1 MKKII
6 LLLLVISMALLKTN
20 AQDPTLTD
28 VSKVVNKKLS
38 SESKT
43 DSLKI
48 KNWKYKAVGTLTGT
62 QANFKNWNAG
72 GQNTLSWIGLFDGN
86 ANWKKDKWS
95 WMNGMN
101 LAYGKNRIKSA
112 PWAKTD
118 DIISLNSKLGYNINK
133 AFAGAF
139 LADFKTQF
147 DLGYDADN
155 VFRSKFMAPG
165 YLILALG
172 MDYKPNE
179 KFSGLIAPFTEK
191 MTFVNDFNL
200 ANNGSYGVT
209 ADDIYNSKG
218 FALRKEFGGYI
229 KFSYTDEIM
238 KNVTFKGQ
246 LELFSNY
253 LHNPQNIDV
262 NLKTLFNFKINKWLQ
277 ASWSLNMI
285 YDDDINISVK
295 DEDGNVIGFGPRA
308 QIKNVLSIGMSY
320 TFIEK

>member
-1 MKKII
+1 MKKILGI
-6 LLLLVISMALLKTN
+6 LALSFL
-20 AQDPTLTD
+20 TLTTTAQED
-28 VSKVVNKKLS
+28 KKTS
-38 SESKT
+38 
-43 DSLKI
+43 
-48 KNWKYKAVGTLTGT
+48 NWKFKAIGTLTGT

-72 GQNTLSWIGLFDGN
+72 GQNTLSWIALLNGN

-112 PWAKTD
+112 PWTKTD
-118 DIISLNSKLGYNINK
+118 DIIALNSKLGHTVSKVWSEALLI
-133 AFAGAF
+133 
-139 LADFKTQF
+139 DFKSQF

-155 VFRSKFMAPG
+155 IFRSKFMAPG
-165 YLILALG
+165 YLIVALG
-172 MDYKPNE
+172 MDYKPND
-179 KFSGLIAPFTEK
+179 KLSALIAPFTGK
-191 MTFVNDFNL
+191 MTFVNDYTL
-200 ANNGSYGVT
+200 VNNGAYGVT
-209 ADDIYNSKG
+209 PNDIYNSKG

-229 KFSYTDEIM
+229 KLSYTDEIM

-262 NLKTLFNFKINKWLQ
+262 NLQTLFNFKINKWLQ

-285 YDDDINISVK
+285 YDDDIDISVK
-295 DEDGNVIGFGPRA
+295 DNDGNVVGFGPRA